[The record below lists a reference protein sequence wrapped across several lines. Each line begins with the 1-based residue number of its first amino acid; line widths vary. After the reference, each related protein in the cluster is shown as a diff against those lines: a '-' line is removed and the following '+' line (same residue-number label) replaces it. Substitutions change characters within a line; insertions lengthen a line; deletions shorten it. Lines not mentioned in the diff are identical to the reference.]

1 MPFAWGLTPQPPV
14 HFTQLRISAYPC
26 YPAFLRMLRLMHP
39 SRLVAPVLALTLLAS
54 SCSIFH
60 RKRASPPTPTVTVE
74 AVRTPDSPT
83 PPTAARDLADVMTS
97 VLRLRPDQTTKV
109 RHILNLTVEQVNVAR
124 QQYPAQSPPLNAAL
138 TRINTSSEKQ
148 LREVLG
154 PVTYKELQT
163 KRPQIQ
169 NQMQQLQLQR
179 P

>member
-1 MPFAWGLTPQPPV
+1 
-14 HFTQLRISAYPC
+14 
-26 YPAFLRMLRLMHP
+26 MLRFMH
-39 SRLVAPVLALTLLAS
+39 STRLVALALALTLLAS

-60 RKRASPPTPTVTVE
+60 HKRATPAPTATVE

-83 PPTAARDLADVMTS
+83 PPTAARDLADVMTN
-97 VLRLRPDQTTKV
+97 VLHLRPDQTTKV
-109 RHILNLTVEQVNVAR
+109 RHILSSTVEQVNAAR
-124 QQYPAQSPPLNAAL
+124 QQYPAQSPPLTAAL

-169 NQMQQLQLQR
+169 AQMQQLQH